1 MGSYL
6 VKRILL
12 FIPTLVMVSLI
23 VFFLMRVIPGD
34 PALVLLM
41 GDSGEG
47 RFTEEDLAAVRHKL
61 GTDRPLLVQ
70 YSTWA
75 LGMLKGDMG
84 VSMYYQEPV
93 IQELR
98 RRVPITLQLATMAIL
113 ISFIISVPLG
123 VLTAVRQDTWVDHV
137 GKIFTILGI
146 TLPTFWVGILVVF
159 FLSAL
164 FNWLPPLGY
173 ATLWDDPLTNLQ
185 QLIFPALALGY
196 FNTAFSA
203 RVTRSSMLE
212 VLREDYIRTAR
223 SKGLH
228 EFMIIGRHALKNAF
242 LPVITVSGWQ
252 FSRLLGGSIIIEIV
266 FLVPGLGNIL
276 VDSVVHRDFT
286 FIQAIIMLTA
296 GMVLTLNLIIDLAY
310 GWLNPRLR
318 YE

>member
-123 VLTAVRQDTWVDHV
+123 VLTAVRQDTWVDHA

-159 FLSAL
+159 FLAAL

-266 FLVPGLGNIL
+266 FLVPGLGQH
-276 VDSVVHRDFT
+276 S
-286 FIQAIIMLTA
+286 
-296 GMVLTLNLIIDLAY
+296 G
-310 GWLNPRLR
+310 
-318 YE
+318 

>member
-123 VLTAVRQDTWVDHV
+123 VLTAVRQDTWVDHA
-137 GKIFTILGI
+137 GK
-146 TLPTFWVGILVVF
+146 
-159 FLSAL
+159 
-164 FNWLPPLGY
+164 
-173 ATLWDDPLTNLQ
+173 
-185 QLIFPALALGY
+185 
-196 FNTAFSA
+196 
-203 RVTRSSMLE
+203 
-212 VLREDYIRTAR
+212 
-223 SKGLH
+223 
-228 EFMIIGRHALKNAF
+228 
-242 LPVITVSGWQ
+242 
-252 FSRLLGGSIIIEIV
+252 
-266 FLVPGLGNIL
+266 
-276 VDSVVHRDFT
+276 DS
-286 FIQAIIMLTA
+286 
-296 GMVLTLNLIIDLAY
+296 
-310 GWLNPRLR
+310 
-318 YE
+318 